1 MTNPF
6 AQATPQELLT
16 TLENAGRAPS
26 LDLIRACMNR
36 RGELTPGLL
45 DMLAAPSDPTW
56 DNDDPRWY
64 APIHAGH
71 LLIHFREP
79 QAIPIFMRLLREPDN
94 DSHVE
99 WFEIKLASY
108 GMGILPPLAELLND
122 ADAPEYA
129 RAMSCETFKQIAVE
143 FPTERARVM
152 QILREALPP
161 LDANNKLVIP
171 KPRPDKPNL
180 VWTDIAVALA
190 ELSDFSSRP
199 QIERLYRDGWM
210 DESIMGD
217 EKKYLHLL
225 LHPEP
230 LRSEPFNLL
239 ETYEHLGDEKT
250 SPLLSDPEFQ
260 HRLSK
265 QLSELNAS
273 KPETDVVDATVVSSS
288 IQESAKIESQTSARQ
303 IADGSQTY
311 RRAQPKIGRND
322 PCYCGSGKKFKHCHG
337 K

>member
-1 MTNPF
+1 MMNSY
-6 AQATPQELLT
+6 AQATAQELLT
-16 TLENAGRAPS
+16 ALENAGRAPS

-45 DMLAAPSDPTW
+45 DMLAAPTDPIW
-56 DNDDPRWY
+56 ADDDPRWY
-64 APIHAGH
+64 AAIHAGH

-99 WFEIKLASY
+99 WFQVKLASY
-108 GMGILPPLAELLND
+108 GMGILPAMTELLND
-122 ADAPEYA
+122 ANAPEYA
-129 RAMSCETFKQIAVE
+129 RAMSCETFKQIALE

-152 QILREALPP
+152 GILRDALPP
-161 LDANNKLVIP
+161 LDAYNKLVIP
-171 KPRPDKPNL
+171 TPHPPKPNW

-199 QIERLYRDGWM
+199 QIEKLYRDGWM
-210 DESIMGD
+210 DESVMGD
-217 EKKYLHLL
+217 EKKYLELL

-230 LRSEPFNLL
+230 LHSIPFNLL
-239 ETYEHLGDEKT
+239 DTYASLEKSAQRDAEWRAQRDEIRKHQAELRAT
-250 SPLLSDPEFQ
+250 KPQAQVTPKVSPI
-260 HRLSK
+260 
-265 QLSELNAS
+265 A
-273 KPETDVVDATVVSSS
+273 A
-288 IQESAKIESQTSARQ
+288 SQTV
-303 IADGSQTY
+303 

>member
-1 MTNPF
+1 
-6 AQATPQELLT
+6 
-16 TLENAGRAPS
+16 
-26 LDLIRACMNR
+26 MNR

-45 DMLAAPSDPTW
+45 DMLAAPTDPNW
-56 DNDDPRWY
+56 DDDDPRWY
-64 APIHAGH
+64 AAIHAGH

-79 QAIPIFMRLLREPDN
+79 QAIPIFIQLLRKE
-94 DSHVE
+94 DSDSYVE
-99 WFEIKLASY
+99 WFEVKLASY
-108 GMGILPPLAELLND
+108 GMGILPAMTELLND
-122 ADAPEYA
+122 ADAFEYA
-129 RAMSCETFKQIAVE
+129 RTMSTETFKQIALE

-152 QILREALPP
+152 QILREALPA
-161 LDANNKLVIP
+161 LDVHNKLVIP
-171 KPRPDKPNL
+171 TPRPPKPNR

-199 QIERLYRDGWM
+199 QIEKLYRDGWM
-210 DESIMGD
+210 DESVMGD

-239 ETYEHLGDEKT
+239 ETYEHLADQKTPSPFGD
-250 SPLLSDPEFQ
+250 LDFQ
-260 HRLSK
+260 KRLSQ
-265 QLSELNAS
+265 QLAELNAPTYES
-273 KPETDVVDATVVSSS
+273 DVVDATVVSSS
-288 IQESAKIESQTSARQ
+288 VQEAAKIPSQPSTRQ
-303 IADGSQTY
+303 IADGTETY

>member
-1 MTNPF
+1 MSNLF

-16 TLENAGRAPS
+16 ALENAGRAPS

-45 DMLAAPSDPTW
+45 DMLAASSDPNW
-56 DNDDPRWY
+56 DDDDPRWY

-108 GMGILPPLAELLND
+108 GPGILPTLTELLND
-122 ADAPEYA
+122 SDAPEYA
-129 RAMSCETFKQIAVE
+129 RAMSCETFKQIALE
-143 FPTERARVM
+143 FPTERARV
-152 QILREALPP
+152 QGILRDSLPA
-161 LDANNKLVIP
+161 LDAYNKLVIP
-171 KPRPDKPNL
+171 EPRPSKPNW

-199 QIERLYRDGWM
+199 QIEKLYRDGWM
-210 DESIMGD
+210 DESVMGD
-217 EKKYLHLL
+217 EKEYLQLL
-225 LHPEP
+225 MHPEP

-239 ETYEHLGDEKT
+239 DTYEHLAKET
-250 SPLLSDPEFQ
+250 PQAPLNDPEFQ
-260 HRLSK
+260 KRLSR
-265 QLSELNAS
+265 QLAELNAS
-273 KPETDVVDATVVSSS
+273 KNESTVIDSTVVSSS
-288 IQESAKIESQTSARQ
+288 VAESNPPLAATRQ
-303 IADGSQTY
+303 IADGSETY